1 MAVQMV
7 LLNQAVWSGRNGET
21 VTIHPFTGIDDAYL
35 AIKSFPNA
43 TGAVVALEKG
53 ERGQVIGVACAAIYC
68 AIAPYDA
75 EELVELAITAFE
87 GEPHLRAAL
96 SGKSIAFRS
105 VQFPGF
111 DLRYPFSEEESGALY
126 GRIYVTYVADGCA

>member
-7 LLNQAVWSGRNGET
+7 LLSQAVWSGWNGET
-21 VTIHPFTGIDDAYL
+21 VTIYPLTGIDDDYL

-43 TGAVVALEKG
+43 TGAVVALEKD

-68 AIAPYDA
+68 AIAPYNA
-75 EELVELAITAFE
+75 EELVELAITALE
-87 GEPHLRAAL
+87 KEPHLMVAL

-111 DLRYPFSEEESGALY
+111 DLRYPFSEEEFGALY
-126 GRIYVTYVADGCA
+126 GQIHMK